1 MADTDPSIRVTD
13 LQVGDII
20 LYGFNQYRVTV
31 APVAITNDGSI
42 VRVQVENGLM
52 NPKPFNQPG
61 YGSYGTREIT
71 LHLNVNAKCEAL
83 AGGVIG
89 IAKATNL

>member
-1 MADTDPSIRVTD
+1 MTDTDPSMCVTD

-31 APVAITNDGSI
+31 APVVVAPST
-42 VRVQVENGLM
+42 VQVQVENGLM

>member
-1 MADTDPSIRVTD
+1 MNDTDPSKGVAD
-13 LQVGDII
+13 LQVGDMI
-20 LYGFNQYRVTV
+20 LYKFNQYRVTV
-31 APVAITNDGSI
+31 APVVVATST
-42 VRVQVENGLM
+42 VQVQVENGLM

-71 LHLNVNAKCEAL
+71 LRFNINAKCEVL

-89 IAKATNL
+89 IEAKAANP

>member
-1 MADTDPSIRVTD
+1 MDSADTSICVTD

-31 APVAITNDGSI
+31 APVVVTHSTLRI
-42 VRVQVENGLM
+42 QVENGLM